1 MKLTAIAIALILAG
15 CASTPP
21 KEIPL
26 TAAEAKAQETRE
38 FAAAMTAAKDAETQ
52 RLLVF
57 AWALRDKGNQP
68 TIIQDNGNRTVADVV
83 FNFLD
88 RTTERLFS
96 VAPAYFAYKGQ
107 VRAAET
113 TKSVAEINRDVSISQ
128 SNNFLALG
136 VAGING
142 TASVSNVW
150 ATRPQ
155 PASTPTTQI
164 TVSGNSGAVNLGSG
178 TQNNSSLNPVNPSP
192 VVCLPGTTTTAGT
205 CSR

>member
-1 MKLTAIAIALILAG
+1 MKLTAIAIALILTG
-15 CASTPP
+15 CAAAP
-21 KEIPL
+21 KELPL
-26 TAAEAKAQETRE
+26 TAAEARAEEAKH
-38 FAAAMTAAKDAETQ
+38 FAMAMASAKDAETQ
-52 RLLVF
+52 RLLIF
-57 AWALRDKGNQP
+57 AQFSGKGNQP

-142 TASVSNVW
+142 TASLGTAW
-150 ATRPQ
+150 ANRPS
-155 PASTPTTQI
+155 PIAIPTTQV
-164 TVSGNSGAVNLGSG
+164 TVSGNNGPVQVGSG
-178 TQNNSSLNPVNPSP
+178 VQTNSSNNPVNPAP

>member
-15 CASTPP
+15 CAAAP
-21 KEIPL
+21 KELPL
-26 TAAEAKAQETRE
+26 TAAEARAEEAKH
-38 FAAAMTAAKDAETQ
+38 FAMAMASAKDAETQ
-52 RLLVF
+52 RLLIF
-57 AWALRDKGNQP
+57 AQFSGKGNQP

-113 TKSVAEINRDVSISQ
+113 TKSVAEINRDVSVNQ

-142 TASVSNVW
+142 SAQIGTALANRP
-150 ATRPQ
+150 TLLPQ
-155 PASTPTTQI
+155 PATQV
-164 TVSGNSGAVNLGSG
+164 TVTGNSGPVQIGSG
-178 TQNNSSLNPVNPSP
+178 TQNNSSLNPVNDRPF
-192 VVCLPGTTTTAGT
+192 VCNTTSAGVTT

>member
-1 MKLTAIAIALILAG
+1 MKLTAIAIALILTG
-15 CASTPP
+15 CAAAP
-21 KEIPL
+21 KELPL
-26 TAAEAKAQETRE
+26 TAAEARAEEAKH
-38 FAAAMTAAKDAETQ
+38 FAMAMASAKDAETQ
-52 RLLVF
+52 RLLIF
-57 AWALRDKGNQP
+57 AQFSGKGNQP

-113 TKSVAEINRDVSISQ
+113 TKSVADINRDIS
-128 SNNFLALG
+128 LG
-136 VAGING
+136 QFASTTQIAIAGING
-142 TASVSNVW
+142 SAATGLAL
-150 ATRPQ
+150 ATRPPVAQ
-155 PASTPTTQI
+155 APTTAV
-164 TVSGNSGAVNLGSG
+164 TVTGNSGPVLIGGGA
-178 TQNNSSLNPVNPSP
+178 QNSNSLNPVNPAP

>member
-1 MKLTAIAIALILAG
+1 MKLTAIAIALILTG
-15 CASTPP
+15 CAAAP
-21 KEIPL
+21 KELPL
-26 TAAEAKAQETRE
+26 TAAEARAEEAKH
-38 FAAAMTAAKDAETQ
+38 FAMAMASAKDAETQ
-52 RLLVF
+52 RLLIF
-57 AWALRDKGNQP
+57 AQFSGKGNQP

>member
-1 MKLTAIAIALILAG
+1 MKLTAIAIALILTG
-15 CASTPP
+15 CAAAP
-21 KEIPL
+21 KELPL
-26 TAAEAKAQETRE
+26 TAAEARAEEAKH
-38 FAAAMTAAKDAETQ
+38 FAMAMASAKDAETQ
-52 RLLVF
+52 RLLIF
-57 AWALRDKGNQP
+57 AQFSGKGNQP
-68 TIIQDNGNRTVADVV
+68 TIIQDNGNRTVADVI